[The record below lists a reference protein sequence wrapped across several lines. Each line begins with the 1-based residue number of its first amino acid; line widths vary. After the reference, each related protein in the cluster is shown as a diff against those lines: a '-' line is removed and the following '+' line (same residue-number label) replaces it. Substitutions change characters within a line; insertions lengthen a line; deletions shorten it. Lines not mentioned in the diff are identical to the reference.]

1 MSYVKTINEDGV
13 VSDIMAKAL
22 EATLD
27 ATILHKSELENDFNQ
42 TTAGLKALDAAAG
55 KTLSDAINT
64 LDGAVVKKANL
75 VNGFTQTT
83 AGQNALDAVAGK
95 TLYDRLDGFCTLG
108 FNIPADGSITLNV
121 NNSARFMIV
130 GTAPN
135 TNAMLALL
143 CAANGTGSA
152 TTVQELHLGS
162 YITYASGQNTLS
174 LSCSHS
180 SHSPKCLCV
189 MFNNTPTVSISN

>member
-1 MSYVKTINEDGV
+1 MSYVKTINEDGA

-22 EATLD
+22 DPATLVNGF
-27 ATILHKSELENDFNQ
+27 TQ
-42 TTAGLKALDAAAG
+42 TTAGEKALDAAAG
-55 KTLSDAINT
+55 KTLNDSLST
-64 LDGAVVKKANL
+64 LDGAVVKKADL
-75 VNGFTQTT
+75 VNGFTQST
-83 AGQNALDAVAGK
+83 AGAKALDAVAGK
-95 TLYDRLDGFCTLG
+95 TLYDRLDGFCVFG
-108 FNIPADGSITLNV
+108 FNIPASGSVTLNV
-121 NNSARFMIV
+121 GNSARFMIV

-143 CAANGTGSA
+143 CATNGTGSA

-162 YITYASGQNTLS
+162 YITYVTGQNTLS

-180 SHSPKCLCV
+180 SHTPKCLCI

>member
-22 EATLD
+22 DPTLD
-27 ATILHKSELENDFNQ
+27 ATLVHTADVTQATNV
-42 TTAGLKALDAAAG
+42 TTAGKVADARVS
-55 KTLSDAINT
+55 KTLNDAIET
-64 LDGAVVKKANL
+64 LDGEVVKKTNL

-83 AGQNALDAVAGK
+83 AGAKALDAVAGK
-95 TLYDRLDGFCTLG
+95 TLYDRLDGFCVFG
-108 FNIPADGSITLNV
+108 FNIPASGSVTLNV
-121 NNSARFMIV
+121 SNSARFMIV

-143 CAANGTGSA
+143 CATNGTGSA

-162 YITYASGQNTLS
+162 YITYTSGQNTLS

-180 SHSPKCLCV
+180 SHTPKCLCI
-189 MFNNTPTVSISN
+189 MFNNTPTVSLPT

>member
-1 MSYVKTINEDGV
+1 MSYVKTIGEDGV

-22 EATLD
+22 DPTLD
-27 ATILHKSELENDFNQ
+27 ATLVHKSEVTQATNV
-42 TTAGLKALDAAAG
+42 TTAGKVADARVS
-55 KTLSDAINT
+55 KTLNDAINT
-64 LDGAVVKKANL
+64 LDGEVVKKANL

-95 TLYDRLDGFCTLG
+95 TLYDRMDGFCALG
-108 FNIPADGSITLNV
+108 FNIPAGGSSITLNV

-143 CAANGTGSA
+143 CATNGTGSA
-152 TTVQELHLGS
+152 TTVHELHLGS
-162 YITYASGQNTLS
+162 YITYVSGQNTLS

-180 SHSPKCLCV
+180 SHSPKCLCI
-189 MFNNTPTVSISN
+189 MFNNTPTVSI